1 MTKSGDDYV
10 ARLYVIFSVG
20 FLPWQVKAVNYV
32 WASHMKKYDVWENA
46 FAGKNAIMVALRN
59 KDDRSLIWQYEK
71 RNVYEDLQEHFGTE
85 ILTIDAVAIMT
96 DTDNSGGFAEAYYGD
111 IFFSSEQPS
120 DQDNSEVFL
129 NKLFPSLLTKNKF
142 MYVQHSVAFHIRHPW
157 NVINFHFTLQFKTE
171 VPSIQAEAN

>member
-1 MTKSGDDYV
+1 MDIRNEMTKSGDDYV

-111 IFFSSEQPS
+111 IFFSSE
-120 DQDNSEVFL
+120 
-129 NKLFPSLLTKNKF
+129 
-142 MYVQHSVAFHIRHPW
+142 
-157 NVINFHFTLQFKTE
+157 
-171 VPSIQAEAN
+171 